1 LPHHTVQLQRVE
13 RASFGADAGPSFER
27 IRVAARLD
35 SVERKRIALL
45 VAPAGWGKTTALQT
59 MRRLRNPSVRAF
71 DVRDYRGDFRSLL
84 RDIDLAVADS
94 VARIVVDSAD
104 ALSCD
109 RSALERFVAT
119 VEAAP
124 PDLRWTIATRGT
136 LGLPVASWQAY
147 GHCDAPLDV
156 TDLRL
161 THDEIDECL
170 RRQGYARAGDG
181 RSIQIEEIADGWPV
195 ALTFLPNLRRNASSF
210 WREQVFATMQP
221 DELECLHLASLLP
234 TVDVR
239 VLETAGCAN
248 AAVLLERIEAK
259 TSIVQRENATHR
271 WAPLVREALL
281 DVPQPEA
288 ERRDHLSR
296 VAIALERFE
305 LTGEAVRAATAAGG
319 ASEIRRLLA
328 KHGIAL
334 LDRGESQTIRQ
345 AIEAIEPT
353 TREADAS
360 LLTLRGL
367 LYASSGNPMRAEAT
381 LPRAVAIAGDDP
393 QIEATARLK
402 LAALVLNHGAA
413 IDGIVEPL
421 VGSQRF
427 SKSIKAEVVSLL
439 GAMQAAAG
447 QREAAQP
454 KVDAATAA
462 LEEIPFDASRART
475 LQRIGVASMYL
486 GRYALAKE
494 YLGQASELALELDNY
509 SVASRAFSALSNL
522 VCHEY
527 DDVMAQLYYAERAVV
542 AATKSH
548 DAVELQTAMVQV
560 AAAEMRRGNAEESA
574 GYEDQVAGL
583 RSDPRHAAVTT
594 SFKALRLAWE
604 GEFARAHRLLA
615 PCWQHLNHYFD
626 SVLVGGQYAAF
637 LALDDRRSA
646 SVEAVSDVL
655 AIADDVEPRGL
666 FRIRCVTL
674 GLLFCVIAETLN
686 ERTTY
691 ASRIAR
697 RIFIKRSDPVTG
709 LAGRIAREFIARG
722 PSGLDVEAMLSS
734 VGHLPSFGYADVGRV
749 LEAVLHSLAGL
760 RERDQDA
767 VLTAAEVNVLQL
779 LAEGFSTK
787 DIAEQSGRSVN
798 TVRAHL
804 ANAISKLQCHGRAQ
818 AVAAARRRRLIS

>member
-1 LPHHTVQLQRVE
+1 ME

-27 IRVAARLD
+27 VRVSARLD
-35 SVERKRIALL
+35 SLERKRIALL
-45 VAPAGWGKTTALQT
+45 VAPAGWGKTSALQAA
-59 MRRLRNPSVRAF
+59 RYSRDPSARAF
-71 DVRDYRGDFRSLL
+71 DVRDYRDDFESLL
-84 RDIDLAVADS
+84 RDIDTAVADN
-94 VARIVVDSAD
+94 VARIVVDSLDVLFRDPA
-104 ALSCD
+104 S
-109 RSALERFVAT
+109 LERFVAT
-119 VEAAP
+119 IDAAP
-124 PDLRWTIATRGT
+124 AEIHWTIASRGT
-136 LGLPVASWQAY
+136 FGLPVASWQAY
-147 GHCDAPLDV
+147 GHCDAPLDA

-161 THDEIDECL
+161 SREEITEFL
-170 RRQGYARAGDG
+170 MGDG
-181 RSIQIEEIADGWPV
+181 LASGDAHSVQIEEIAGGWPAAV
-195 ALTFLPNLRRNASSF
+195 TFLPNLRRNATSF
-210 WREQVFATMQP
+210 WREQAFAAMQS

-234 TVDVR
+234 AVDLR

-248 AAVLLERIEAK
+248 ASVLLERIGAR
-259 TSIVQRENATHR
+259 TSIVQCDHGTYR
-271 WAPLVREALL
+271 WVPLVREALL
-281 DVPQPEA
+281 ELPLAEA
-288 ERRDHLSR
+288 ERRDLLSR

-305 LTGEAVRAATAAGG
+305 FTSDAVRAATAAGV

-334 LDRGESQTIRQ
+334 LDRGDSQTVRQ
-345 AIEAIEPT
+345 AIDAIEPA
-353 TREADAS
+353 TRESDAN

-367 LYASSGNPMRAEAT
+367 LYASSGNPIRAEAT
-381 LPRAVAIAGDDP
+381 LRRAVAIAGDDAEL
-393 QIEATARLK
+393 EASARLK
-402 LAALVLNHGAA
+402 LAALVLNHGGA
-413 IDGIVEPL
+413 IEGIVEPL
-421 VGSQRF
+421 VESPRF
-427 SKSIKAEVVSLL
+427 SPSIKAEVLSLL
-439 GAMQAAAG
+439 GAM
-447 QREAAQP
+447 EAATGLRESAQS
-454 KVDAATAA
+454 KVDAATSA
-462 LEEIPFDASRART
+462 LAEIPFDSSRARA

-486 GRYALAKE
+486 GRYALAKD
-494 YLGQASELALELDNY
+494 YLGHASELALELDNY

-527 DDVMAQLYYAERAVV
+527 DDVMAQLWYAERAVD
-542 AATKSH
+542 AATKSR
-548 DAVELQTAMVQV
+548 DAVELQTAMLQV

-574 GYEDQVAGL
+574 GYEDLVAGL
-583 RSDPRHAAVTT
+583 RSDPRRAAVAS

-604 GEFARAHRLLA
+604 GQFAQAHRLLA

-626 SVLVGGQYAAF
+626 SVLVGGQFAAF
-637 LALDDRRSA
+637 LALDDRRGPSI
-646 SVEAVSDVL
+646 EAVSDVL
-655 AIADDVEPRGL
+655 AIVDSVEPRGL

-734 VGHLPSFGYADVGRV
+734 VGHLPSFGYSDVSRV
-749 LEAVLHSLAGL
+749 LEAVLQSLAGL
-760 RERDQDA
+760 RYRDQDA

-804 ANAISKLQCHGRAQ
+804 ANAINKLQCHGRAQ

>member
-1 LPHHTVQLQRVE
+1 ME

-27 IRVAARLD
+27 ARVSARLD
-35 SVERKRIALL
+35 SVERKRIALII
-45 VAPAGWGKTTALQT
+45 APAGWGKTTVLQAAHSSN
-59 MRRLRNPSVRAF
+59 RASVRAL
-71 DVRDYRGDFRSLL
+71 DIRDYRGDFRSLL
-84 RDIDLAVADS
+84 RDIDSAVAENA
-94 VARIVVDSAD
+94 ARIVIDSTD
-104 ALSCD
+104 ALFCD
-109 RSALERFVAT
+109 RAALERFVAT
-119 VEAAP
+119 VDSAP
-124 PDLRWTIATRGT
+124 PELRWTIASRGT
-136 LGLPVASWQAY
+136 FGLPVASWQAY
-147 GHCDAPLDV
+147 GHCDAPVDT

-161 THDEIDECL
+161 TQDEIRECL
-170 RRQGYARAGDG
+170 TRAGVKSSDARA
-181 RSIQIEEIADGWPV
+181 IQLEEIAGGWP
-195 ALTFLPNLRRNASSF
+195 AAIAFQPNLRRNASSF
-210 WREQVFATMQP
+210 WREQVFAAMQS

-234 TVDVR
+234 VIDVR

-248 AAVLLERIEAK
+248 ASVLLERIGAK
-259 TSIVQRENATHR
+259 TSIVQRDDDTYR

-281 DVPQPEA
+281 DLPLPEA
-288 ERRDHLSR
+288 GRRNLLSR
-296 VAIALERFE
+296 IAIALERFE
-305 LTGEAVRAATAAGG
+305 FTKDAVRAATAAGV

-334 LDRGESQTIRQ
+334 LDRGESQTVRN
-345 AIEAIEPT
+345 AIDAIEPT

-367 LYASSGNPMRAEAT
+367 LYASSGNPIRAEAT
-381 LPRAVAIAGDDP
+381 LRRAVAIAGDDAGL
-393 QIEATARLK
+393 EATARLK
-402 LAALVLNHGAA
+402 LAALVVNHGAA
-413 IDGIVEPL
+413 IDSIVEPL
-421 VGSQRF
+421 VESPRF
-427 SKSIKAEVVSLL
+427 SPSIKAEVISLL
-439 GAMQAAAG
+439 GAMQAARG
-447 QREAAQP
+447 LRESAQP

-527 DDVMAQLYYAERAVV
+527 DDVMAQLWYAERAVD

-548 DAVELQTAMVQV
+548 DAIELQTAMTQV

-574 GYEDQVAGL
+574 GYEDQGAGP
-583 RSDPRHAAVTT
+583 RSDPRQAAVAT
-594 SFKALRLAWE
+594 SFKALRLAWD
-604 GEFARAHRLLA
+604 GQFARAHRLLA
-615 PCWQHLNHYFD
+615 PCWQQLNNYFD

-637 LALDDRRSA
+637 LALDDRRGTSI
-646 SVEAVSDVL
+646 EAVSNVL
-655 AIADDVEPRGL
+655 AIVDSVEPHGL

-734 VGHLPSFGYADVGRV
+734 VGHLPSFGYADVSRV
-749 LEAVLHSLAGL
+749 LEAVLQSLGGL
-760 RERDQDA
+760 RDRDHDA

-804 ANAISKLQCHGRAQ
+804 ANAINKLQCHGRAQ